1 MPEQLGRK
9 HVDAIA
15 PEQSATLLEQTRR
28 THQETSLRRVHPD
41 EDVDIRSCRR
51 GAARDGPEQL
61 RVGRAVPID
70 EHLELVKTRN
80 ENPA

>member
-9 HVDAIA
+9 HVDAIT

-41 EDVDIRSCRR
+41 EDVDVRSCRR